1 MATREKRIREA
12 NGKSTGPLP
21 LEIRFAQAQS
31 RLNRRRRELV
41 RSILDAPEETFFLS
55 SREMARR
62 YDVDAATIVRTIQAR
77 GYKKFADFAADLR
90 RHFVTRITP
99 YAVMRATTRQ
109 KLSLAD
115 HVRHCVESE
124 TDNLNG
130 LRSTLDVEKV
140 TGLARQIHRSRR
152 IVVVGVDLAASLAW
166 FLAYGLTPLG
176 YHAEAPI
183 GSAGNLQHRIRVL
196 NEKDLL
202 IAISFGR
209 CLRETV
215 DSVLRARSQ
224 SVPTF
229 AITDS
234 DTTPLAAHCDNYL
247 VVSIASPSIT
257 GSYVAPMA
265 LLNAV
270 LVACAH
276 VQPKRSLALLR
287 QSEREYGSG
296 ARWYHEQTRKPR
308 G

>member
-1 MATREKRIREA
+1 L
-12 NGKSTGPLP
+12 S
-21 LEIRFAQAQS
+21 LEHRFAQSQT
-31 RLNRRRRELV
+31 RLNRRRRDLL
-41 RSILDAPEETFFLS
+41 RAILDTPEETFYLS

-62 YDVDAATIVRTIQAR
+62 YEVDAATIVRTVQAL

-99 YAVMRATTRQ
+99 YAVMRASTRQ
-109 KLSLAD
+109 KRSLAD
-115 HVRHCVESE
+115 QVRHCVQSE

-140 TGLARQIHRSRR
+140 TELARQIHRARR
-152 IVVVGVDLAASLAW
+152 IVVIGVDLAASLAW

-176 YHAEAPI
+176 YDAEAPI
-183 GSAGNLQHRIRVL
+183 GSAGNLQHRVRVL
-196 NEKDLL
+196 NERDLL

-215 DSVLRARSQ
+215 DSVLRAGSQ
-224 SVPTF
+224 GVPTF

-234 DTTPLAAHCDNYL
+234 DTTPLAVNCDNYL
-247 VVSIASPSIT
+247 AVSIASPSIT

-276 VQPKRSLALLR
+276 IQPGRSLALLR
-287 QSEREYGSG
+287 Q
-296 ARWYHEQTRKPR
+296 T
-308 G
+308 